1 VSALTFY
8 SPRRGEGSGC
18 LQWPAVSASSISSVH
33 QSSAEDKAGGQ
44 AGVVADWWRCHVL
57 SKEEECPRLVG
68 FCLGQ
73 LLGQK
78 AALKVEAGPNWVLG

>member
-44 AGVVADWWRCHVL
+44 AGMVADWW
-57 SKEEECPRLVG
+57 
-68 FCLGQ
+68 
-73 LLGQK
+73 
-78 AALKVEAGPNWVLG
+78 